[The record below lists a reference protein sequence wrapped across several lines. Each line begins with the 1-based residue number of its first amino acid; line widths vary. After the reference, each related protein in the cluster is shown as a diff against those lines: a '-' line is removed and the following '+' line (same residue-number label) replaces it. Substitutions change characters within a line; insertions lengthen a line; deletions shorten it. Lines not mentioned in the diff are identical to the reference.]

1 MPQVSVVIPVY
12 NVGGY
17 LLACLDS
24 VSNQTLSDIEV
35 ICVDDGSTDESG
47 RLLDLY
53 AERDKRFVVIHKAN
67 AGVSAARNAGIE
79 HATAPHIFFV
89 DADDLIEPDACEL
102 IAKTF
107 SEDSGLDIIKF
118 SAEPFPKELSN
129 PWIESTITLE
139 DQVFDGYSDALLF
152 ETNARPFPWNG
163 AYRTSF
169 LRDNHITFPVG
180 LTLGED
186 QVFSFKT
193 LGRSARTRLMSVSL
207 YRYRLSRKNSAMTLV
222 SKRPV
227 ERLNK
232 HLDVIDAIL
241 EDWRDQGR
249 LGGESGRAMLVFV
262 CSFVMLDIL
271 ELKKRTAR
279 YDLASRFRDIL
290 LGYYSVQDMSLLLNE
305 DRLKKP
311 LLSLCSAPTGADV
324 FSRMSIYTV
333 VASIYGYKAALMRWV
348 GTVRHTVAL
357 PYHLMREKLT
367 LDVDYDDAPSMEDAI
382 AELESREIPVNV

>member
-67 AGVSAARNAGIE
+67 AGVSAARNTGIE
-79 HATAPHIFFV
+79 HAIAPHIFFV
-89 DADDLIEPDACEL
+89 DADDLVEPDACEL

-193 LGRSARTRLMSVSL
+193 LGRSTRTRLMSVSL

-241 EDWRDQGR
+241 KDWRDQGR

-271 ELKKRTAR
+271 ELKKKTAR

>member
-67 AGVSAARNAGIE
+67 AGVSAARNVGIE
-79 HATAPHIFFV
+79 HAIAPHIFFV
-89 DADDLIEPDACEL
+89 DADDLVEPDACEL

-169 LRDNHITFPVG
+169 LKDNHITFPVG

-232 HLDVIDAIL
+232 HLDVINALL

-271 ELKKRTAR
+271 ELKKKTAR

-311 LLSLCSAPTGADV
+311 LLFTL
-324 FSRMSIYTV
+324 FSSY
-333 VASIYGYKAALMRWV
+333 WC
-348 GTVRHTVAL
+348 
-357 PYHLMREKLT
+357 
-367 LDVDYDDAPSMEDAI
+367 
-382 AELESREIPVNV
+382 

>member
-1 MPQVSVVIPVY
+1 MPQISVVIPVY
-12 NVGGY
+12 NVGGN

-53 AERDKRFVVIHKAN
+53 AEGDKRFVVIHKAN
-67 AGVSAARNAGIE
+67 AGVSAARNTGIE
-79 HATAPHIFFV
+79 RATAPHIFFV
-89 DADDLIEPDACEL
+89 DADDIVEPGACEL

-107 SEDSGLDIIKF
+107 SEDPGLDIIKF

-129 PWIESTITLE
+129 PWLESTLTLE
-139 DQVFDGYSDALLF
+139 DQVFDGYSDALIF
-152 ETNARPFPWNG
+152 ETNARPFPLNG
-163 AYRTSF
+163 AYITSF
-169 LRDNHITFPVG
+169 LRDSHITFPVG

-193 LGRSARTRLMSVSL
+193 LGRSVRTRLMSESL
-207 YRYRLSRKNSAMTLV
+207 YRYRLSRKNSAMALV

-249 LGGESGRAMLVFV
+249 LDGESGRAMLVFV

-271 ELKKRTAR
+271 ELKKRADR

-290 LGYYSVQDMSLLLNE
+290 LRYYSVQDMSVLLNE

-311 LLSLCSAPTGADV
+311 LLDLCSASDGAGV

-333 VASIYGYKAALMRWV
+333 VASIYGYKAALMRWA
-348 GTVRHTVAL
+348 GTVRHTVTL
-357 PYHLMREKLT
+357 PYHLVREKLT
-367 LDVDYDDAPSMEDAI
+367 PDVDYDGAPSMEDAI
-382 AELESREIPVNV
+382 AELESREAPVNV

>member
-47 RLLDLY
+47 HLLDLY

-67 AGVSAARNAGIE
+67 AGVSAARNTGIE
-79 HATAPHIFFV
+79 HAIAPHIFFV
-89 DADDLIEPDACEL
+89 DADDLVEPDACEL

-169 LRDNHITFPVG
+169 LKDNHITFPVG

-193 LGRSARTRLMSVSL
+193 LGRSDRTRLMSASL

-232 HLDVIDAIL
+232 HLDVIDALL

-271 ELKKRTAR
+271 ELKKKTAR

>member
-24 VSNQTLSDIEV
+24 VSNQTLFDIEV

-67 AGVSAARNAGIE
+67 AGVSAARNVGIE
-79 HATAPHIFFV
+79 HAIAPHIFFV

-129 PWIESTITLE
+129 PWIESTVTLE

-193 LGRSARTRLMSVSL
+193 LGRSTRTRLMSESL
-207 YRYRLSRKNSAMTLV
+207 YRYRLSRKNSAMALV

-232 HLDVIDAIL
+232 HLDVIDTIL

-271 ELKKRTAR
+271 ELKKRADR

-290 LGYYSVQDMSLLLNE
+290 LRYYSVQDMSVLLNE

-311 LLSLCSAPTGADV
+311 LLDLCSASDGAGV

-348 GTVRHTVAL
+348 GTVRHTVTL
-357 PYHLMREKLT
+357 PYYLVREKLT
-367 LDVDYDDAPSMEDAI
+367 PDVNYDDAPSMEDAI